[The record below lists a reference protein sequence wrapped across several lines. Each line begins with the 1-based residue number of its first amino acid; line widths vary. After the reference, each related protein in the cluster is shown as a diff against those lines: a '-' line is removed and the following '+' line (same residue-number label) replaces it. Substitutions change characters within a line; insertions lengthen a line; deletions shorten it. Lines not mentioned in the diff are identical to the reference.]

1 MSDSTMYIVS
11 IFWVRFLM
19 HGLGIEDAWK
29 VNA

>member
-1 MSDSTMYIVS
+1 MSESTKCIVS
-11 IFWVRFLM
+11 IFWVRFLL